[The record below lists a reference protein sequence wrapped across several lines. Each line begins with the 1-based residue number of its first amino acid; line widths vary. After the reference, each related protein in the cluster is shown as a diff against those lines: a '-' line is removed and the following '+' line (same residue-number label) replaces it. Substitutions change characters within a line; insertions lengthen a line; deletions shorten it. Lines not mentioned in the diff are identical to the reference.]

1 MRGTS
6 AIRPLRVTNAASGSS
21 LTIPAASVPDSALK
35 PLPKGLSFVAD
46 KFARL
51 AVMASADAIAHALI
65 DMSAEDRDRMG
76 ASTGSCMNGILET
89 EVGFE
94 QIFIRQR
101 PKVHPFTLIR
111 TMPNG
116 PAAYIAHVFGLSGP
130 ALHYSTT
137 CSSSSVAIGEAA
149 RSIRH
154 GYADLMIAGG
164 TETLLTY
171 SAVNCWHSAG
181 LLADL
186 DEDPA
191 QSCRPFDARRNG
203 AVLGEGAAFVV
214 LEDHS
219 HAVRR
224 GAHIRGEILGY
235 ACSADASHVTQPSVQ
250 GQAASMRAAL
260 CDSGK
265 DPSRIG
271 YIHAHGTGTKR
282 NDAVETAAIKVVF
295 GQQAGRIPISSSKS
309 MVGHMIGAAGAFGVI
324 ACLKSLMNGQVP
336 PTANLREADP
346 ECDLDY
352 VPNVGRKV
360 ANLEAAMINA
370 FGFGGTCASL
380 IIGGYNV

>member
-1 MRGTS
+1 MRRRVVVTGMGVVCPLGGGVDEVWDALMRGTS

-203 AVLGEGAAFVV
+203 AVLGEASYRDFQTFAAVCAQLEGGVV
-214 LEDHS
+214 LNIGS
-219 HAVRR
+219 AVIMPAVVSASC
-224 GAHIRGEILGY
+224 AHIMHRQEKLYEKYPIRTISSTCHDRGCLRPNDGQS
-235 ACSADASHVTQPSVQ
+235 ACS
-250 GQAASMRAAL
+250 
-260 CDSGK
+260 
-265 DPSRIG
+265 
-271 YIHAHGTGTKR
+271 
-282 NDAVETAAIKVVF
+282 E
-295 GQQAGRIPISSSKS
+295 
-309 MVGHMIGAAGAFGVI
+309 
-324 ACLKSLMNGQVP
+324 
-336 PTANLREADP
+336 
-346 ECDLDY
+346 
-352 VPNVGRKV
+352 
-360 ANLEAAMINA
+360 
-370 FGFGGTCASL
+370 
-380 IIGGYNV
+380 